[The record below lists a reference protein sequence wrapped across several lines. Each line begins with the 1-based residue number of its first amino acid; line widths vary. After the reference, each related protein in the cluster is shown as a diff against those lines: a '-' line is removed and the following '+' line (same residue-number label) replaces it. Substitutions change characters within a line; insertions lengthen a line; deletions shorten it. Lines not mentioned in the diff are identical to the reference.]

1 MKITTLTDNVVN
13 RRGLLAEHGLSIYLE
28 VDNKRVLFDTGQ
40 SSVFYKNAIEL
51 GVNIS
56 LVDYLVLSHGH
67 YDHTGGVSTFLDKNT
82 CAKIF
87 AKRETFLPKY
97 RGKRYIGIDP
107 GVKIPEDRV
116 VYTDGLF
123 KISERFFIVS
133 GPIMSNNASSSDSEG
148 FNCEENCSLIKDRF
162 LDEQYLVYLGEDGLT
177 IITGCSHLGII
188 EIVLQAT
195 EMFKMPVN
203 TIIGG
208 FHTSQMAKEGV
219 DKIIESL
226 SKISPLKIGVC
237 HCTGQDAYCRF
248 KNELNCK
255 VFYNYCGEIIN
266 I

>member
-1 MKITTLTDNVVN
+1 MKITTLTDNFVN
-13 RRGLLAEHGLSIYLE
+13 KRGLLAEHGLSIYLE

-67 YDHTGGVSTFLDKNT
+67 YDHTGGVATFLENNNR
-82 CAKIF
+82 AKIY
-87 AKRETFLPKY
+87 AKREAFLPKY
-97 RGKRYIGIDP
+97 SGRRYIGTEP
-107 GVKIPEDRV
+107 GLIIPPERLVFTDTIFKLSDR
-116 VYTDGLF
+116 L
-123 KISERFFIVS
+123 FIVS
-133 GPIMSNNASSSDSEG
+133 GPIIPESYSNFDSQG
-148 FNCEENCSLIKDRF
+148 FFTEEQGSTITDRF
-162 LDEQYLVYLGEDGLT
+162 QDEQYLVYVGANGIT

-195 EMFKMPVN
+195 KMFKMPVN

-208 FHTSQMAKEGV
+208 FHTSKMAKEGV
-219 DKIIESL
+219 DKIVEFL

-248 KNELNCK
+248 KNELNCN
-255 VFYNYCGEIIN
+255 VFYNYCGKIIN
-266 I
+266 L